1 MAEFK
6 FDKKNKRIDIW
17 MGKDTDDHLHYFK
30 YEILTLGHYFSL
42 SVLMCFYLI
51 YNSFQ
56 DYKNTECEKYVCIQ
70 KDLLG
75 GNNWV
80 YIWVIICRYY

>member
-17 MGKDTDDHLHYFK
+17 MAKDTDDHLHYFK

-42 SVLMCFYLI
+42 SVLMSIYFI
-51 YNSFQ
+51 YNRF
-56 DYKNTECEKYVCIQ
+56 
-70 KDLLG
+70 
-75 GNNWV
+75 
-80 YIWVIICRYY
+80 